1 MLSKNEIKWITSLKN
16 KKYRHNHLAFLA
28 EGPKLVNDLLLNAL
42 VPIKIY
48 TLDDT
53 FIDSDRFSDK
63 LVIITPSELKKISSL
78 KTPHS
83 VLAVFE
89 MKKESLEKLHPDTK
103 WGFAFENLQ
112 DPGNLGTI
120 LRTMDW
126 LGINHI
132 YCSNDSVD
140 VYNPKVVQATMGAI
154 GRVSVQYVDLN
165 SFLSQQEV
173 PIYAAD
179 MGGEPINKTKLKKG
193 IIVFGNEGN
202 GLSKTITDR
211 VNQII
216 SIPKYGKGES
226 LNVAMSTGI
235 IAAYLTMNEG

>member
-28 EGPKLVNDLLLNAL
+28 EGPKLVNDLLLNEL

-48 TLDDT
+48 TIDGT
-53 FIDSDRFSDK
+53 FINSDRFSDK

-78 KTPHS
+78 TTPNS
-83 VLAVFE
+83 ILAVFE
-89 MKKESLEKLHPDTK
+89 MKKESSEKLHPDSK

-154 GRVSVQYVDLN
+154 GRVNIHYVDLD
-165 SFLSQQEV
+165 SFLSLQEV

-179 MGGEPINKTKLKKG
+179 MGGDPINKTKLKKG

-202 GLSKTITDR
+202 GLSKTIIDR
-211 VNQII
+211 VNQTI

-235 IAAYLTMNEG
+235 IAAYLTMNET

>member
-1 MLSKNEIKWITSLKN
+1 M
-16 KKYRHNHLAFLA
+16 
-28 EGPKLVNDLLLNAL
+28 NDLLLNAL

-235 IAAYLTMNEG
+235 IAAYLTMSEG

>member
-235 IAAYLTMNEG
+235 IAAYLTMSEG